1 MRVALIEARI
11 LLDISIVEVP
21 VVDVPIVEVP
31 VGIQIP
37 IVKVAI
43 VEVPVCIQIPVVKV
57 PIGIGGPVGDGVL
70 LLGIAH
76 RVRRCAKKVTRV
88 KAVAVAGVAV
98 AVKVGAPIVMI
109 VLKVPIVVRMRC
121 IVEACVV
128 R

>member
-21 VVDVPIVEVP
+21 VVEVPIVQVP

-37 IVKVAI
+37 VVKVAI

-88 KAVAVAGVAV
+88 KAVAVA
-98 AVKVGAPIVMI
+98 VKVGAPIVMI

>member
-21 VVDVPIVEVP
+21 VVEVPIVQVP

-76 RVRRCAKKVTRV
+76 CVRRCAKKVTRV
-88 KAVAVAGVAV
+88 KAVAV

>member
-21 VVDVPIVEVP
+21 VVEVPIVQVP
-31 VGIQIP
+31 VG
-37 IVKVAI
+37 
-43 VEVPVCIQIPVVKV
+43 IQIPVVKV

-88 KAVAVAGVAV
+88 KAVAVA
-98 AVKVGAPIVMI
+98 VKVGAPIVMI

>member
-11 LLDISIVEVP
+11 LLDIS
-21 VVDVPIVEVP
+21 IVEVP

-88 KAVAVAGVAV
+88 KAVAGVAV

-109 VLKVPIVVRMRC
+109 VLKVSIVVRMRC